1 MGQGTDINTIQH
13 DFETPFL
20 VDEVSSTEFYIG
32 YSNNSS
38 NRSAAHWRIKRII
51 QISSVWNFEFPDGNQ
66 NFVFV
71 WDDRDTY
78 DYHA

>member
-32 YSNNSS
+32 YSKNSS
-38 NRSAAHWRIKRII
+38 SRSAANWRIKRIV